1 MVGKPLG
8 RKPMTKAQYQAR
20 WRAKKKQEATGAEK
34 RSRREER
41 LEKMRAPTVQA
52 MVRLAVMQAVY
63 GVIYADP
70 SWRFEPWSRTTGM
83 DRAPENHY
91 GSMPLDEI
99 KAIPVPVAPDSAL
112 FLWATQPMLPQAL
125 EVMAAWGFTYV
136 SHWVWE
142 KDRIGLGYWSRNV
155 HELLLIGTR
164 GDVPAP
170 LPGQQLESIIQAPRG
185 EHSAKP
191 EVFARIIEQM
201 FPDVPKLEMFA
212 RSRREGWDV
221 WGNEAHGVEEAEAAL
236 VGER

>member
-1 MVGKPLG
+1 MVGRPWHG
-8 RKPMTKAQYQAR
+8 RKVKLTKAESQKR
-20 WRAKKKQEATGAEK
+20 WRDKKKRLAKGTVK
-34 RSRREER
+34 RERREER
-41 LEKMRAPTVQA
+41 MKAMDPRNAQVLAALET
-52 MVRLAVMQAVY
+52 MQPVY
-63 GVIYADP
+63 NVVYADP
-70 SWRFEPWSRTTGM
+70 PWRFEPWSRISGM
-83 DRAPENHY
+83 DRAADNHY
-91 GSMPLDEI
+91 ESMSLDEI
-99 KAIPVPVAPDSAL
+99 KAIRVLAAPDCVL

-170 LPGQQLESIIQAPRG
+170 LPGEQLESIIQAPRG

-201 FPDVPKLEMFA
+201 FPNVPKLEMFA
-212 RSRREGWDV
+212 RSRRPGWDQ
-221 WGNEAHGVEEAEAAL
+221 WGNEIAAEAAD
-236 VGER
+236 